1 MNLSGGITI
10 TLWVYDLLVPP
21 RSEDTSSRPT
31 TGKARSLANTI
42 QKLEPTDQN
51 IYIYILN
58 E

>member
-51 IYIYILN
+51 IYIYIY
-58 E
+58 